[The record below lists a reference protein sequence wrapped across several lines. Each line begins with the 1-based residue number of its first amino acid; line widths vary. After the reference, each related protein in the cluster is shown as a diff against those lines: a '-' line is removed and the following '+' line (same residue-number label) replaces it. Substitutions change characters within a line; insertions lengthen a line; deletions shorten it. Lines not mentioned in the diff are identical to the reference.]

1 MSIWDQFRSNIP
13 PRHPL
18 GVWLSRRKLWSRAF
32 VPARKDRAQLRGR
45 RPFWVVFGGVT
56 TVGGVPG
63 PVTIPANQYVELRY
77 VCQNDF
83 IWYATMINATVG
95 GTAANPG
102 VRVQLRD
109 LSTQPGKGKKF
120 SGTGANDINF
130 GGSAQDTRYLRK
142 PYRFHAG
149 HTIAVKILNLQN
161 ASNNVQLVLEGVQD
175 E

>member
-1 MSIWDQFRSNIP
+1 MNIWDQFKTNIP

-18 GVWLSRRKLWSRAF
+18 GVWLNRRKLWTRAF
-32 VPARKDRAQLRGR
+32 VPARKDRVQLRGR
-45 RPFWVVFGGVT
+45 RPFSVVFGGPT
-56 TVGGVPG
+56 G
-63 PVTIPANQYVELRY
+63 PVAIPANQYVELRY
-77 VCQNDF
+77 VCQSDF
-83 IWYATMINATVG
+83 IWYASMINTTVG

-120 SGTGANDINF
+120 SGIGANDSNF
-130 GGSAQDTRYLRK
+130 AGSAQDTRYLRK

-149 HTIAVKILNLQN
+149 HTIVVKILNLQ
-161 ASNNVQLVLEGVQD
+161 AVSNNVQLVLEGVQD

>member
-1 MSIWDQFRSNIP
+1 MNIWDQFKTNIP

-18 GVWLSRRKLWSRAF
+18 GVWLNRRKLWTRAF

-45 RPFWVVFGGVT
+45 SHFSVVFGGPT
-56 TVGGVPG
+56 G

-77 VCQNDF
+77 VCQSDF
-83 IWYATMINATVG
+83 VWYAAMINTTVG

-120 SGTGANDINF
+120 SGIGANDSNF
-130 GGSAQDTRYLRK
+130 AGSAQDTRYLRK

-149 HTIAVKILNLQN
+149 HTIVVKILNLQ
-161 ASNNVQLVLEGVQD
+161 AVANNVQLVLEGVQD

>member
-1 MSIWDQFRSNIP
+1 MNIWDQFKTSIP

-18 GVWLSRRKLWSRAF
+18 GVWLSRRKLWTRGF
-32 VPARKDRAQLRGR
+32 VPSRKDRVPLRGR
-45 RPFWVVFGGVT
+45 RPFMVVFGGVT
-56 TVGGVPG
+56 AVGGVPG

-77 VCQNDF
+77 VCQSDF
-83 IWYATMINATVG
+83 IWYASMINTTVG

-102 VRVQLRD
+102 VRVQVRD
-109 LSTQPGKGKKF
+109 LSTRPGKGKKF
-120 SGTGANDINF
+120 SGIGSNDSNF
-130 GGSAQDTRYLRK
+130 AGSAQDTRFLRK

-149 HTIAVKILNLQN
+149 HTISVKILNLQN